1 MVLDTSAIL
10 ALLFG
15 EPEQEAFA
23 AAIAEAGTRLVSA
36 VSAFEAAILVSSRK
50 GPAGA
55 RELDLLFHAGRL
67 EVAPFTGE
75 QLLLAREAYERYGKG
90 RHAAGLDLGDCC
102 SYALSRHSGEPLLYR
117 GEAFARTDVVS
128 ALAG

>member
-15 EPEQEAFA
+15 EPEREAFA
-23 AAIAEAGTRLVSA
+23 EAIAGADARLVSA
-36 VSAFEAAILVSSRK
+36 VSAFEASIVVSARK
-50 GPAGA
+50 GPAGV

-67 EVAPFTGE
+67 EVVPFTGE

-90 RHAAGLDLGDCC
+90 RHAAGLNLGDCC
-102 SYALSRHSGEPLLYR
+102 AYALSRHSGEPLLYK
-117 GEAFARTDVVS
+117 GEDFARTDVAP
-128 ALAG
+128 AL